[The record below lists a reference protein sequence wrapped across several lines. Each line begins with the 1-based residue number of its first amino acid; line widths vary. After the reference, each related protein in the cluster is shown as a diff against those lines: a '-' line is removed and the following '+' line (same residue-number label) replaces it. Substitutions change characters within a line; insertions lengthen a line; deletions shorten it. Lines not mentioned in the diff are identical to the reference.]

1 MGYPHIFDENGNF
14 EEPYLNNQ
22 TELEAPLEGGE
33 SPDNFEHL
41 STKNNLEIYFVMRL

>member
-33 SPDNFEHL
+33 IPYNTLQFEHL
-41 STKNNLEIYFVMRL
+41 STKNN

>member
-33 SPDNFEHL
+33 SSHNTLQFEHL
-41 STKNNLEIYFVMRL
+41 GTKNN